1 RGICNEPLQH
11 DADHGEADEG
21 GDGSGVALEITCQA
35 PETAEPSKRAFDDP
49 ALGQDF
55 ESDGGGAAS
64 NDLDR
69 PAPGLGRRSPCL
81 RPLIAAIAVDALN
94 EREQTTRAAVE
105 HQRHPVAIL
114 NVGGMHRHA
123 QQEAERID
131 QNVALATA
139 DLLARIEALRVERG
153 PPFCAP
159 LALWLSMIA
168 VVGLASRPAC
178 SRTATRDEC
187 APAYHPKSIDR
198 NRPIPCS

>member
-1 RGICNEPLQH
+1 M
-11 DADHGEADEG
+11 DEG
-21 GDGSGVALEITCQA
+21 GNRSGVALEIPCQA
-35 PETAEPSKRAFDDP
+35 PETAEPGKGAFDDP

-69 PAPGLGRRSPCL
+69 PAPGLGRGPRGL
-81 RPLIAAIAVDALN
+81 RPLIAAVAVDALN

-105 HQRHPVAIL
+105 HQHHPVAIL

-131 QNVALATA
+131 ENVAFATA
-139 DLLARIEALRVERG
+139 DLLARIEALRVEHG

-178 SRTATRDEC
+178 SRTAT
-187 APAYHPKSIDR
+187 
-198 NRPIPCS
+198 